1 MAGIR
6 KLPSVLVDR
15 IAAGEVVERPAS
27 VVKELVEN
35 SIDAGATHVIVET
48 QAGGM
53 QSILIRDNGSGIPFD
68 ELPLAVER
76 HATSKI
82 KSLDDLE
89 HILSYGFRGEALA
102 AISSVSYLEIRSTQA
117 GADTGGLLR
126 ARGGT
131 IEEHRIDAPTEGTG
145 IHVQELFYTTP
156 ARRKFLKSERSEDTA
171 IHKELLRLAFAA
183 PELHL
188 EYYRDGKPIF
198 NLTSDNDL
206 RSRIATV
213 YGPDFAAR
221 LLYVEER
228 RDALVLTGFIGDDR
242 SYRIQ
247 ADRQFTTVNRRP
259 VDIRHLP
266 FFVRKAY
273 GELIPGGGKPIF
285 FLNLE
290 VDSTRLDV
298 NVHPTKK
305 EVRLTD
311 EALIHGLIMAACQRA
326 LFPDTPLPFLRGKSN
341 DESRYVTDKPGSEG
355 SSPFLSANSSG
366 GSSSGYHP
374 VPSSQADRTAAF
386 RAQRREGASPAPLLY
401 SVDELLSAGMSVRE
415 EQAYP
420 VRSSETTAKRSFVPI
435 RHFGVIFGTYILAE
449 GENEFYLIDQH
460 TAHER
465 INFERKRRELEARRF
480 QRQIL
485 LHPIALDYDA
495 QEAEQ
500 ILSQQ
505 ERLLQA
511 GFVLE
516 ELGPGQLVLREAPDF
531 IEPGEEKEL
540 VEHAIERL
548 SGGEDLVRVYDKY
561 AAMKACKASVKKND
575 ILSPEIIS
583 DILRQ
588 LGECKQ
594 PSRCPHGRPTVLRFT
609 RAELDRLFLRTGFGK
624 QIDGSSE

>member
-35 SIDAGATHVIVET
+35 SIDAGATHVFVET

-76 HATSKI
+76 YATSKI
-82 KSLDDLE
+82 ESLDDLE
-89 HILSYGFRGEALA
+89 HIHSYGFRGEALA
-102 AISSVSYLEIRSTQA
+102 AISSVSYLEIRSTHT
-117 GADTGGLLR
+117 GASTGGLLR
-126 ARGGT
+126 ARGGA
-131 IEEHRIDAPTEGTG
+131 IEEHRIDAPTEGTS

-156 ARRKFLKSERSEDTA
+156 ARRKFLKSERSEDSA

-183 PELHL
+183 PGLHI
-188 EYYRDGKPIF
+188 EYYRDGKLIF
-198 NLTSDNDL
+198 NLPSNNNL
-206 RSRIATV
+206 HSRIATV

-221 LLYVEER
+221 LLYVEEKQ
-228 RDALVLTGFIGDDR
+228 DSLFLTGFIGDDR
-242 SYRIQ
+242 SYRSQ

-273 GELIPGGGKPIF
+273 GELIPDGGRPIF

-290 VDSTRLDV
+290 VDSRRLDV

-311 EALIHGLIMAACQRA
+311 EALLHGLIMAACQRA
-326 LFPDTPLPFLRGKSN
+326 LFPDAPLPFLRGKHN
-341 DESRYVTDKPGSEG
+341 ESRYLVNGAEQRASSHLSAMTSDRFPSGYQPGSPSEG
-355 SSPFLSANSSG
+355 
-366 GSSSGYHP
+366 
-374 VPSSQADRTAAF
+374 DRKAAF
-386 RAQRREGASPAPLLY
+386 RDSPVPLLHPL
-401 SVDELLSAGMSVRE
+401 DELLSTGMSVRE
-415 EQAYP
+415 EHTYP
-420 VRSSETTAKRSFVPI
+420 VRSSGTTAKRSFVPV

-465 INFERKRRELEARRF
+465 INFEKKRRELEARRF

-485 LHPIALDYDA
+485 LNPITLDYDA
-495 QEAEQ
+495 QETEQ
-500 ILSQQ
+500 ILLQE

-516 ELGPGQLVLREAPDF
+516 KPGPGQLVLREVPDF
-531 IEPGEEKEL
+531 LEPGEEKEL

-548 SGGEDLVRVYDKY
+548 SGGDDLVRVYDEY

-575 ILSPEIIS
+575 FLSPEIIS
-583 DILRQ
+583 HILRE
-588 LGECKQ
+588 LGECEQ

-624 QIDGSSE
+624 RIDASSE